1 MRAVAEKWSKKAG
14 RSLVGRLQEACQR
27 TPDQVP
33 ASIPVVVAA
42 LPTYL
47 ELRVYSLV
55 HRPLFGI
62 RALGEFVI
70 SAREGKGEEE
80 S

>member
-33 ASIPVVVAA
+33 ASIPVVVAVA
-42 LPTYL
+42 ADIQGAQGILSGAQTTIRHT
-47 ELRVYSLV
+47 RVGGVLCN
-55 HRPLFGI
+55 FG
-62 RALGEFVI
+62 A
-70 SAREGKGEEE
+70 
-80 S
+80 